1 MDEYK
6 YLLLFSG
13 WVCGDLLGLSGLRPL
28 LLDKQDGLK
37 SMCFTVLHFTDA
49 PVAPMMDAAVE
60 SITLY
65 RCKWKVLDLTDAN
78 AKYSA
83 LQIETAILAT

>member
-28 LLDKQDGLK
+28 LLVFDGLSSGVPLLSRERFDCRNTASIC
-37 SMCFTVLHFTDA
+37 SMDRHGCTQVKEA
-49 PVAPMMDAAVE
+49 
-60 SITLY
+60 
-65 RCKWKVLDLTDAN
+65 LT
-78 AKYSA
+78 
-83 LQIETAILAT
+83 